1 MLMNFFRKIN
11 IYAFIIAFAVGIFMC
26 YINQAETITL
36 IRHPTPENAGK
47 IIYKDKH
54 QNCFKYLAEEV
65 VCPEDKSKILNH
77 PIEL

>member
-1 MLMNFFRKIN
+1 MIMKFFKKLN
-11 IYAFIIAFAVGIFMC
+11 CVAFIIAFAIGIFMC
-26 YINQAETITL
+26 YINQVEQIVL
-36 IRHPTPENAGK
+36 IKHPTPDNAGK
-47 IIYKDKH
+47 VIYHDKN

>member
-1 MLMNFFRKIN
+1 MNFFKKLN
-11 IYAFIIAFAVGIFMC
+11 IYAFLIAFSIGIFMC

-47 IIYKDKH
+47 IIYQDKH

-77 PIEL
+77 PIEI